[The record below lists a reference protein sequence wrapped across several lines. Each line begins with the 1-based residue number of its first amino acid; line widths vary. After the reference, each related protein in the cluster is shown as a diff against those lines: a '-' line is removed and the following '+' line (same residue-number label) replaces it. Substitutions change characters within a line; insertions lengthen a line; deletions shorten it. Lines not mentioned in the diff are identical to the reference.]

1 MKMVTMFLAVAIFFA
16 ATASAQVFSREQAM
30 KIATVAQLVTPN
42 SKIFSIAATGSMK
55 PMMDEH
61 CLVVIVKDPFDSVNV
76 HDVVIYTQTKTR
88 QHVIHRVME
97 KRKDGKLWTLGDNN
111 KRPDNEFVTS
121 ANYVGKVC
129 TVVYYRG
136 DAVNNGYVAAAS
148 SR

>member
-129 TVVYYRG
+129 TVVYYKG

>member
-1 MKMVTMFLAVAIFFA
+1 
-16 ATASAQVFSREQAM
+16 
-30 KIATVAQLVTPN
+30 
-42 SKIFSIAATGSMK
+42 
-55 PMMDEH
+55 
-61 CLVVIVKDPFDSVNV
+61 
-76 HDVVIYTQTKTR
+76 
-88 QHVIHRVME
+88 ME

-121 ANYVGKVC
+121 TNYVGKVC